1 MADSG
6 PVVFV
11 YQRMLP
17 YHQAR
22 FAAVAQALRRQ
33 GQTCVAVE
41 VASFDRGYGQLSDGS
56 PPPGEAKDAVV
67 CLFQGADYLD
77 LSPRQVS
84 AAVVDALHRLAPSTV
99 FAPAPAFAEGAG
111 ALHYKVRH
119 GGRLVLMDDAWSVTD
134 QRGRLTRWVKRLF
147 YGYMDGGFFPD
158 RLHGDYFARLNIPH
172 QRQRYA
178 VDAVGPAQ
186 VNGDGDVVGEPSI
199 AKPYLLFVGRL
210 IGLKNVAVLLKALA
224 SLNNKAVHLVVIGEG
239 PESAALKDLASSLCL
254 NSRVVWLGRC
264 PNSLAR
270 AYMVNAE
277 ALLLPSSAETWGL
290 VVNEAWMAS
299 TVVLGSDTVGALQA
313 AYPPEMHWMMVQPG
327 DVAGWQDALTRLL
340 ALRPDE
346 RAELVNESR
355 RLAKKYSLA
364 AHTQSALELISLP
377 PRARPMAPA
386 GWLARTWH
394 GRVAV
399 W

>member
-1 MADSG
+1 
-6 PVVFV
+6 
-11 YQRMLP
+11 MLP

-33 GQTCVAVE
+33 GQACVAVE

-56 PPPGEAKDAVV
+56 PPPGEARDAVV
-67 CLFQGADYLD
+67 CLFQGADYLN
-77 LSPRQVS
+77 LSPKQVS
-84 AAVVDALHRLAPSTV
+84 VAVFDALHRLAPSTV

-147 YGYMDGGFFPD
+147 YGFMDGGFFPD
-158 RLHGDYFARLNIPH
+158 RMHGDYFARLNIPH

-178 VDAVGPAQ
+178 VNAVGPLPTSSDAG
-186 VNGDGDVVGEPSI
+186 VAGEPDF

-210 IGLKNVAVLLKALA
+210 IGLKNVAVLLQAFA
-224 SLNNKAVHLVVIGEG
+224 SLNDKAVHLVVIGDG
-239 PESAALKDLASSLCL
+239 PECAALKNLAASLRL
-254 NSRVVWLGRC
+254 EARVVWLGRC
-264 PNSLAR
+264 PNLLAR
-270 AYMVNAE
+270 ACMAKAV
-277 ALLLPSSAETWGL
+277 ALLLPSTAETWGL
-290 VVNEAWMAS
+290 VVNEAWLAP
-299 TVVLGSDTVGALQA
+299 TLVLGSETVGALQA
-313 AYPPEMHWMMVQPG
+313 AYPPEMRWMMVPPG
-327 DVAGWQDALTRLL
+327 DVPAWQQALARLL

-346 RAELVNESR
+346 RAELLDETR
-355 RLAKKYSLA
+355 HLAEKYSLA

-377 PRARPMAPA
+377 LRARPMAPA
-386 GWLARTWH
+386 GWLARAWH

>member
-1 MADSG
+1 M
-6 PVVFV
+6 
-11 YQRMLP
+11 
-17 YHQAR
+17 
-22 FAAVAQALRRQ
+22 
-33 GQTCVAVE
+33 AVE
-41 VASFDRGYGQLSDGS
+41 VAGFDRGYGELSDGS
-56 PPPGEAKDAVV
+56 PPAGEAKDPVV

-77 LSPRQVS
+77 LSARKVS
-84 AAVVDALHRLAPSTV
+84 AAVFDALHRLAPSTV

-158 RLHGDYFARLNIPH
+158 RLHGDYFARLNIPR

-199 AKPYLLFVGRL
+199 TKPYLLFVGRL

-299 TVVLGSDTVGALQA
+299 TLVLGSDTVGALQA
-313 AYPPEMHWMMVQPG
+313 AYPPEMRWMMLPPG
-327 DVAGWQDALTRLL
+327 DIPAWQQALARLL

-346 RAELVNESR
+346 RAVLLGETR
-355 RLAKKYSLA
+355 CLAEKYSLA
-364 AHTQSALELISLP
+364 AHTQSALELIDLP
-377 PRARPMAPA
+377 LRARPMAPA
-386 GWLARTWH
+386 GWLARVWH